1 MTVVEAQR
9 SGAAEHASGRARA
22 DDDPATLPTERLEAE
37 VRTLATQIAAAT
49 CRWLLMV
56 AELDRREAYAEWECR
71 STAAWLSWHCSM
83 SLRTANEHVR
93 VAQALEHLPTITAMF
108 TAGELSYSK
117 VRALSRVAD
126 PASEAELAAVAR
138 SLTAAMLDE
147 TCGSVARVHREVEL
161 GRDAAQQARRGVHFH
176 EHDDGTVTIT
186 ARVTPDVAELAGNV
200 LDQLVDRLPG
210 DEPGTPLSARRA
222 DAFELAFL
230 ELATRGKSADPG
242 EPEPVAPLP
251 PLRTEV
257 VVHADVETLV
267 EREPG
272 RCHTQSG
279 RGLTVETVRRLACDG
294 GLRLTLERDGRTF
307 DVGRRTRRAAAAL
320 RRKSMA
326 SHGHRCAFPGCNSS
340 RHLHLHHIRSWLDG
354 GPTDAENLLPLC
366 HFHHRAVHERG
377 WRITVRPD
385 GTVIAAGPNG
395 RTLDPAG
402 AVGTTAPG
410 RLSLPSA
417 TSPTGVMSRW
427 GAGETYRRDACVDG
441 FLNATRPPGSAE
453 PGALRVAVD
462 RGTRAR
468 RVGPRHGTSP

>member
-1 MTVVEAQR
+1 M
-9 SGAAEHASGRARA
+9 AAVHLERAGSAEPDPEGVRA
-22 DDDPATLPTERLEAE
+22 GDDPASLPTERLEAE
-37 VRTLATQIAAAT
+37 VRSLATRIAAAT

-56 AELDRREAYAEWECR
+56 AELDRREAYAHWECR
-71 STAAWLSWHCSM
+71 STAAWLSWQCSM
-83 SLRTANEHVR
+83 SSRTANEHVR
-93 VAQALEHLPTITAMF
+93 VARALEHLPTIRSMF
-108 TAGELSYSK
+108 GAGELSYSK
-117 VRALSRVAD
+117 VRALTRVAD
-126 PASEAELAAVAR
+126 PQSEAELATVAR

-147 TCGSVARVHREVEL
+147 TCGSVARTHREVDL

-186 ARVTPDVAELAGNV
+186 ARVAPDVAELVGDV
-200 LDQLVDRLPG
+200 VDRLLDELPD
-210 DEPGTPLSARRA
+210 DEPGTSLPARRA
-222 DAFELAFL
+222 DALELAFL
-230 ELATRGKSADPG
+230 HLATGAGSGDRDERDA
-242 EPEPVAPLP
+242 LP

-272 RCHTQSG
+272 RCRTQSG

-294 GLRLTLERDGRTF
+294 GLRLSLERDGRTF

-326 SHGHRCAFPGCNSS
+326 SHDHRCAFPGCNST
-340 RHLHLHHIRSWLDG
+340 RHLQLHHIRSWLDG

-377 WRITVRPD
+377 WRITVRVD
-385 GTVIAAGPNG
+385 GTVIATSPGG
-395 RTLDPAG
+395 RTLDPLPTVEA
-402 AVGTTAPG
+402 TEP
-410 RLSLPSA
+410 RLLALPRT
-417 TSPTGVMSRW
+417 TSPSGVMSQW
-427 GAGETYRRDACVDG
+427 GAGETSRREACVDG

-453 PGALRVAVD
+453 PGTRPITPVAG

-468 RVGPRHGTSP
+468 RAGPPHGTSP